1 MAELAGWSDFGAALW
16 NLAKAQED
24 SKITDRGILDRL
36 VFAVLYEARGT
47 RDALKQIHD
56 RIERLN
62 QKIDRIEK
70 KIGSV

>member
-1 MAELAGWSDFGAALW
+1 MADLAGWGDFNAAAW
-16 NLAKAQED
+16 NLQKAKD
-24 SKITDRGILDRL
+24 DDKITDRGILDRL
-36 VFAVLYEARGT
+36 AFAALYEARGT

-56 RIERLN
+56 RIERLH